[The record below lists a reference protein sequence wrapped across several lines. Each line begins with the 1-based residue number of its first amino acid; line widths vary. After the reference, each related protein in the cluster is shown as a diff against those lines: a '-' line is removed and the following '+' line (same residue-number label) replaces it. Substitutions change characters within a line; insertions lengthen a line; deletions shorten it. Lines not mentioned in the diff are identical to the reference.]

1 LFWFKKKKLIDHS
14 QFTLIMTRIFSQV
27 KFNNFSFENTYHIL
41 KLSSIIKIN
50 KNNGLLK
57 KRFEVLEIKK
67 KKLNLV

>member
-1 LFWFKKKKLIDHS
+1 MIDYS
-14 QFTLIMTRIFSQV
+14 QFILIMTRIFSQV
-27 KFNNFSFENTYHIL
+27 KFNNFSFENTYYIL

-50 KNNGLLK
+50 INNGLLK

>member
-1 LFWFKKKKLIDHS
+1 
-14 QFTLIMTRIFSQV
+14 MTRIFSQV

-57 KRFEVLEIKK
+57 KRFELLEIKK
-67 KKLNLV
+67 KS